1 MKISRIPPTQKSP
14 GRSMER
20 RLVSWSKRFDDP
32 IPLPDGRVLVT
43 LRDAA
48 SFITELPKKEADL
61 PEWQPAIEALMLAVG
76 TFGPTMFARFSVMQA
91 LNRPQNCL
99 AATHLKHG
107 RATK

>member
-1 MKISRIPPTQKSP
+1 MMSSSPKSP
-14 GRSMER
+14 PVCTSISSSG
-20 RLVSWSKRFDDP
+20 LSKRFDDQ
-32 IPLPDGRVLVT
+32 IALPDGRVLVT